1 MYFACARNTPN
12 AKVQKNYH
20 ICKRK
25 TKNLSKKCV
34 LIWNCGIFFVSLQS
48 KSSKR
53 TTMTLT
59 ELHILNFKNIAE
71 ASLTFADKLNC
82 FVGLNGQ
89 GKTNLLDAIY
99 YLSFTKSAFNAID
112 SQNIRHDA
120 EFAMIQ
126 GLYSNQQSAVS
137 DQPDEPVQVTCAIR
151 RGQKKQFRCGKK
163 DYQRMLDHIGKI
175 PLVMVSPEDN
185 QLIAEGSDE
194 RRRFLDIIIGQTDRA
209 YLEHLN
215 LYNALVKQR
224 NALLK
229 QFGEQ
234 PTANSQEPKAGDE
247 LFEVI
252 EMQMVPHAE
261 YIFGRR
267 KRFVEAFVPIF
278 ADLYKTIAEVE
289 EQPQLTYRSQLFDRE
304 LSEALR
310 RTRQRDLILGWTS
323 QGAHKDELEMQLGDY
338 PLRRVG
344 SQGQQKTYLIAM
356 KLAQALYLP
365 LAVSHWPLTEGSQE
379 PKAKSQKPIL
389 LLDDIFDKL
398 DATRVARII
407 DMLRCEQFGQIF
419 LTDTDRQHLTDIVKP
434 LGSSKVFNVS
444 SGDFRAG

>member
-1 MYFACARNTPN
+1 M
-12 AKVQKNYH
+12 
-20 ICKRK
+20 I
-25 TKNLSKKCV
+25 
-34 LIWNCGIFFVSLQS
+34 LQ
-48 KSSKR
+48 
-53 TTMTLT
+53 
-59 ELHILNFKNIAE
+59 ELHIIDFKNIRE
-71 ASLTFADKLNC
+71 ADLMFADKLNC

-99 YLSFTKSAFNAID
+99 YLSFTKSAFNTVD

-126 GLYSNQQSAVS
+126 GVYALGNGFAS
-137 DQPDEPVQVTCAIR
+137 DEPIQVTCGIR
-151 RGQKKQFRCGKK
+151 RGLKKQFKLGKK
-163 DYQRMLDHIGKI
+163 DYQRMLDHIGRI

-215 LYNALVKQR
+215 LYNSLVKQR

-229 QFGEQ
+229 QYGDGDQ
-234 PTANSQEPKAGDE
+234 PTVPCD
-247 LFEVI
+247 LFDVI

-261 YIFGRR
+261 YIFARR
-267 KRFVEAFVPIF
+267 KAFVEAFVPIF
-278 ADLYKTIAEVE
+278 ADLYKAIAEVE
-289 EQPQLTYRSQLFDRE
+289 EQPRLTYRSQLFDRDLAE
-304 LSEALR
+304 SLR

-323 QGAHKDELEMQLGDY
+323 QGVHKDELEMQLGDY

-356 KLAQALYLP
+356 KLAQALALDN
-365 LAVSHWPLTEGSQE
+365 AVALDAMRHEDDACLRSPQQLG
-379 PKAKSQKPIL
+379 KPIL

-398 DATRVARII
+398 DATRVARIV
-407 DMLRCEQFGQIF
+407 DMLRGEQFGQIF
-419 LTDTDRQHLTDIVKP
+419 LTDTDRQHLTEIVQP
-434 LGSSKVFNVS
+434 LGLSKVFYVS
-444 SGDFRAG
+444 GGDFRAG

>member
-1 MYFACARNTPN
+1 
-12 AKVQKNYH
+12 
-20 ICKRK
+20 
-25 TKNLSKKCV
+25 
-34 LIWNCGIFFVSLQS
+34 
-48 KSSKR
+48 
-53 TTMTLT
+53 MTLN
-59 ELHILNFKNIAE
+59 ELHIINFKNIRE
-71 ASLTFADKLNC
+71 ADLTFADKLNC

-99 YLSFTKSAFNAID
+99 YLSFTKSAFNTID
-112 SQNIRHDA
+112 SQNILHEA

-126 GLYSNQQSAVS
+126 GVYSADS
-137 DQPDEPVQVTCAIR
+137 DQDETMQVTCGIR

-163 DYQRMLDHIGKI
+163 DYQRMLDHIGRI
-175 PLVMVSPEDN
+175 LLVMVSPEDG

-194 RRRFLDIIIGQTDRA
+194 RRRFMDVVIGQTDRA

-229 QFGEQ
+229 QYGDSGQ
-234 PTANSQEPKAGDE
+234 PSIPDE

-252 EMQMVPHAE
+252 EMQMVPHAM
-261 YIFGRR
+261 YIFAQR
-267 KRFVEAFVPIF
+267 KAFVEAFVPLF

-289 EQPQLTYRSQLFDRE
+289 EMPQLTYRSQLFDRE
-304 LSEALR
+304 LGEALQ

-323 QGAHKDELEMQLGDY
+323 QGVHKDELEMQLGDY

-356 KLAQALYLP
+356 KLAQALYLSSQQS
-365 LAVSHWPLTEGSQE
+365 AVSSR
-379 PKAKSQKPIL
+379 KPIL

-398 DATRVARII
+398 DATRVARIVN
-407 DMLRCEQFGQIF
+407 LVRGEQFGQIF
-419 LTDTDRQHLTDIVKP
+419 LTDTDRQHLTDIVRPIGTIDGEIQP
-434 LGSSKVFNVS
+434 LGSSKVFYVS
-444 SGDFRAG
+444 GGDFREA

>member
-1 MYFACARNTPN
+1 M
-12 AKVQKNYH
+12 
-20 ICKRK
+20 I
-25 TKNLSKKCV
+25 
-34 LIWNCGIFFVSLQS
+34 LQ
-48 KSSKR
+48 
-53 TTMTLT
+53 
-59 ELHILNFKNIAE
+59 ELHIIDFKNIRE
-71 ASLTFADKLNC
+71 ADLTFADKLNC

-99 YLSFTKSAFNAID
+99 YLSFTKSAFNTVD

-126 GLYSNQQSAVS
+126 GVYALGNGFAS
-137 DQPDEPVQVTCAIR
+137 DEPIQVTCGIR
-151 RGQKKQFRCGKK
+151 RGLKKQFKLGKK
-163 DYQRMLDHIGKI
+163 DYQRMLDHIGRI

-215 LYNALVKQR
+215 LYNSLVKQR

-229 QFGEQ
+229 QYGDGDQ
-234 PTANSQEPKAGDE
+234 PTVPGD
-247 LFEVI
+247 LFDVI

-261 YIFGRR
+261 YIFARR
-267 KRFVEAFVPIF
+267 KAFVEAFVPIF
-278 ADLYKTIAEVE
+278 ADLYKAIAEVE
-289 EQPQLTYRSQLFDRE
+289 EQPRLTYRSQLFDRDLAE
-304 LSEALR
+304 SLR

-323 QGAHKDELEMQLGDY
+323 QGVHKDELEMQLGDY

-356 KLAQALYLP
+356 KLAQALALDN
-365 LAVSHWPLTEGSQE
+365 AVALDAMQHKGDACLRSPQQLG
-379 PKAKSQKPIL
+379 KPIL

-398 DATRVARII
+398 DATRVARIV
-407 DMLRCEQFGQIF
+407 DMLRGEQFGQIF
-419 LTDTDRQHLTDIVKP
+419 LTDTDRQHLTEIVQP
-434 LGSSKVFNVS
+434 LGLSKVFYVS
-444 SGDFRAG
+444 GGDFRAG

>member
-1 MYFACARNTPN
+1 
-12 AKVQKNYH
+12 
-20 ICKRK
+20 
-25 TKNLSKKCV
+25 
-34 LIWNCGIFFVSLQS
+34 
-48 KSSKR
+48 
-53 TTMTLT
+53 MTLN
-59 ELHILNFKNIAE
+59 ELHIINFKNIRE
-71 ASLTFADKLNC
+71 ADLTFADKLNC

-99 YLSFTKSAFNAID
+99 YLSFTKSAFNTID
-112 SQNIRHDA
+112 SQNILHDA

-126 GLYSNQQSAVS
+126 GVYSADS
-137 DQPDEPVQVTCAIR
+137 DQDETMQVTCGIR

-163 DYQRMLDHIGKI
+163 DYQRMLDHIGRI
-175 PLVMVSPEDN
+175 PLVMVSPEDG

-194 RRRFLDIIIGQTDRA
+194 RRRFMDVVIGQTDRA

-229 QFGEQ
+229 QYGDSDH
-234 PTANSQEPKAGDE
+234 PSIPDE

-252 EMQMVPHAE
+252 EMQMVPHAM
-261 YIFGRR
+261 YIFAQR
-267 KRFVEAFVPIF
+267 KAFVEAFVPLF

-289 EQPQLTYRSQLFDRE
+289 EMPQLTYRSQLFDRD
-304 LSEALR
+304 LGEALQ

-323 QGAHKDELEMQLGDY
+323 QGIHKDELEMQLGDY

-356 KLAQALYLP
+356 KLAQALYLSSQQS
-365 LAVSHWPLTEGSQE
+365 AVSSR
-379 PKAKSQKPIL
+379 KPIL

-398 DATRVARII
+398 DATRVARIVN
-407 DMLRCEQFGQIF
+407 LVRGEQFGQIF
-419 LTDTDRQHLTDIVKP
+419 LTDTDRQHLTDIVRPIGTIDGEVQP
-434 LGSSKVFNVS
+434 LGSSKVFYVS
-444 SGDFRAG
+444 GGDFREA

>member
-1 MYFACARNTPN
+1 
-12 AKVQKNYH
+12 
-20 ICKRK
+20 
-25 TKNLSKKCV
+25 
-34 LIWNCGIFFVSLQS
+34 
-48 KSSKR
+48 
-53 TTMTLT
+53 MTLN
-59 ELHILNFKNIAE
+59 ELHIINFKNIRE
-71 ASLTFADKLNC
+71 ADLTFADKLNC

-99 YLSFTKSAFNAID
+99 YLSFTKSAFNTID
-112 SQNIRHDA
+112 SQNILHDA

-126 GLYSNQQSAVS
+126 GVYSADS
-137 DQPDEPVQVTCAIR
+137 DQDETMQVTCGIR

-163 DYQRMLDHIGKI
+163 DYQRMLDHIGRI
-175 PLVMVSPEDN
+175 PLVMVSPEDG

-194 RRRFLDIIIGQTDRA
+194 RRRFMDVVIGQTDRA

-229 QFGEQ
+229 QYGDSGQ
-234 PTANSQEPKAGDE
+234 PSIPDE

-252 EMQMVPHAE
+252 EMQMVPHAT
-261 YIFGRR
+261 YIFAQR
-267 KRFVEAFVPIF
+267 KAFVEAFVPLF

-289 EQPQLTYRSQLFDRE
+289 EMPQLTYRSQLFDRE
-304 LSEALR
+304 LGEALQ

-323 QGAHKDELEMQLGDY
+323 QGVHKDELEMQLGDY

-356 KLAQALYLP
+356 KLAQALYLSSQQS
-365 LAVSHWPLTEGSQE
+365 AVSSR
-379 PKAKSQKPIL
+379 KPIL

-398 DATRVARII
+398 DATRVARIVN
-407 DMLRCEQFGQIF
+407 LVRGEQFGQIF
-419 LTDTDRQHLTDIVKP
+419 LTDTDRQHLTDIVRPIGTIDDEVQP
-434 LGSSKVFNVS
+434 LGSSKVFYVS
-444 SGDFRAG
+444 GGDFREA

>member
-1 MYFACARNTPN
+1 
-12 AKVQKNYH
+12 
-20 ICKRK
+20 
-25 TKNLSKKCV
+25 
-34 LIWNCGIFFVSLQS
+34 
-48 KSSKR
+48 
-53 TTMTLT
+53 MTLN
-59 ELHILNFKNIAE
+59 ELHIINFKNIRE
-71 ASLTFADKLNC
+71 ADLTFADKLNC

-99 YLSFTKSAFNAID
+99 YLSFTKSAFNTID
-112 SQNIRHDA
+112 SQNILHDA

-126 GLYSNQQSAVS
+126 GVYSADS
-137 DQPDEPVQVTCAIR
+137 DQDETMQVTCGIR

-163 DYQRMLDHIGKI
+163 DYQRMLDHIGRI
-175 PLVMVSPEDN
+175 PLVMVSPEDG

-194 RRRFLDIIIGQTDRA
+194 RRRFMDVVIGQTDRA

-229 QFGEQ
+229 QYGDSDH
-234 PTANSQEPKAGDE
+234 PSIPDE

-252 EMQMVPHAE
+252 EMQMVPHAM
-261 YIFGRR
+261 YIFAQR
-267 KRFVEAFVPIF
+267 KAFVEAFVPLF

-289 EQPQLTYRSQLFDRE
+289 EMPQLTYRSQLFDRE
-304 LSEALR
+304 LGEALQ

-323 QGAHKDELEMQLGDY
+323 QGVHKDELEMQLSDY

-356 KLAQALYLP
+356 KLAQALYL
-365 LAVSHWPLTEGSQE
+365 SSQQS
-379 PKAKSQKPIL
+379 AASSRKPIL

-398 DATRVARII
+398 DATRVARIVN
-407 DMLRCEQFGQIF
+407 LVRGEQFGQIF
-419 LTDTDRQHLTDIVKP
+419 LTDTDRQHLTDIVRPIGTIDGEIQP
-434 LGSSKVFNVS
+434 LGSSKVFYVS
-444 SGDFRAG
+444 GGDFREA

>member
-1 MYFACARNTPN
+1 
-12 AKVQKNYH
+12 
-20 ICKRK
+20 
-25 TKNLSKKCV
+25 
-34 LIWNCGIFFVSLQS
+34 
-48 KSSKR
+48 
-53 TTMTLT
+53 MTLT

-209 YLEHLN
+209 YLEHLS

-234 PTANSQEPKAGDE
+234 PTVSSQPSAVSDE

-304 LSEALR
+304 LGEALK

-323 QGAHKDELEMQLGDY
+323 QGIHKDELEMQLGDY

-356 KLAQALYLP
+356 KLAQALYFS
-365 LAVSHWPLTEGSQE
+365 AISNQQSVVS
-379 PKAKSQKPIL
+379 KPIL

-407 DMLRCEQFGQIF
+407 DMLRGEQFGQIF

>member
-1 MYFACARNTPN
+1 
-12 AKVQKNYH
+12 
-20 ICKRK
+20 
-25 TKNLSKKCV
+25 
-34 LIWNCGIFFVSLQS
+34 
-48 KSSKR
+48 
-53 TTMTLT
+53 MTLN
-59 ELHILNFKNIAE
+59 ELHIINFKNIRE
-71 ASLTFADKLNC
+71 ADLTFADKLNC

-99 YLSFTKSAFNAID
+99 YLSFTKSAFNTVD
-112 SQNIRHDA
+112 SQNILHEA

-126 GLYSNQQSAVS
+126 GVYSADS
-137 DQPDEPVQVTCAIR
+137 DQDETMQVTCGIR

-163 DYQRMLDHIGKI
+163 DYQRMLDHIGRI
-175 PLVMVSPEDN
+175 PLVMVSPEDG

-194 RRRFLDIIIGQTDRA
+194 RRRFMDVVIGQTDRA

-229 QFGEQ
+229 QYGDSDH
-234 PTANSQEPKAGDE
+234 PSIPDE

-252 EMQMVPHAE
+252 EMQMVPHAT
-261 YIFGRR
+261 YIFAQR
-267 KRFVEAFVPIF
+267 KAFVEAFVPLF

-289 EQPQLTYRSQLFDRE
+289 EMPQLTYRSQLFDRE
-304 LSEALR
+304 LGEALQ

-323 QGAHKDELEMQLGDY
+323 QGIHKDELEMQLGDY

-356 KLAQALYLP
+356 KLAQALYLSSQQS
-365 LAVSHWPLTEGSQE
+365 AVSSR
-379 PKAKSQKPIL
+379 KPIL

-398 DATRVARII
+398 DATRVARIVN
-407 DMLRCEQFGQIF
+407 LVRGEQFGQIF
-419 LTDTDRQHLTDIVKP
+419 LTDTDRQHLTDIVRPIGTIDGEVQP
-434 LGSSKVFNVS
+434 LGSSKVFYVS
-444 SGDFRAG
+444 GGDFREA

>member
-1 MYFACARNTPN
+1 MLALEGRMHLRCT
-12 AKVQKNYH
+12 
-20 ICKRK
+20 
-25 TKNLSKKCV
+25 V
-34 LIWNCGIFFVSLQS
+34 LIHNMILH
-48 KSSKR
+48 
-53 TTMTLT
+53 
-59 ELHILNFKNIAE
+59 ELHILDFKNIRE
-71 ASLTFADKLNC
+71 ASLSFADKLNC
-82 FVGLNGQ
+82 FVGNNGQ

-99 YLSFTKSAFNAID
+99 YLSFTKSAFNPID

-126 GLYSNQQSAVS
+126 GVY
-137 DQPDEPVQVTCAIR
+137 QPCMADAEPAQVTCSIR
-151 RGQKKQFRCGKK
+151 RGQKKQFRYGKK
-163 DYQRMLDHIGKI
+163 DYPRMLDHIGRI

-194 RRRFLDIIIGQTDRA
+194 RRRFMDIVIGQTDRA

-229 QFGEQ
+229 QYSDDSNLQ
-234 PTANSQEPKAGDE
+234 SAPDD
-247 LFEVI
+247 LFEVL
-252 EMQMVPHAE
+252 ELQMLPHAE
-261 YIFGRR
+261 YIFRQR
-267 KRFVEAFVPIF
+267 KTFVEAFVPVF

-304 LSEALR
+304 LGEALK

-323 QGAHKDELEMQLGDY
+323 QGIHKDELDMQLGEY

-356 KLAQALYLP
+356 KLAQALYL
-365 LAVSHWPLTEGSQE
+365 SSQQ
-379 PKAKSQKPIL
+379 PMANGQKPIL

-398 DATRVARII
+398 DAERVSRIVSLVRS
-407 DMLRCEQFGQIF
+407 DRFGQIF
-419 LTDTDRQHLTDIVKP
+419 LTDTDRQHLTDIVRPIGEFDGEVVP
-434 LGSSKVFNVS
+434 LGSSKVFYVS
-444 SGDFRAG
+444 GGDFRAG

>member
-1 MYFACARNTPN
+1 
-12 AKVQKNYH
+12 
-20 ICKRK
+20 
-25 TKNLSKKCV
+25 
-34 LIWNCGIFFVSLQS
+34 
-48 KSSKR
+48 
-53 TTMTLT
+53 MTLN
-59 ELHILNFKNIAE
+59 ELHIINFKNIRE
-71 ASLTFADKLNC
+71 ADLTFADKLNC

-99 YLSFTKSAFNAID
+99 YLSFTKSAFNTVD
-112 SQNIRHDA
+112 SQNILHEA

-126 GLYSNQQSAVS
+126 GVYNRPIPGPSIKPAEGEQQSADS
-137 DQPDEPVQVTCAIR
+137 DQDETMQVTCGIR

-163 DYQRMLDHIGKI
+163 DYQRMLEHIGRI
-175 PLVMVSPEDN
+175 PLVMVSPEDG

-194 RRRFLDIIIGQTDRA
+194 RRRFMDVVIGQTDRA

-229 QFGEQ
+229 QYGDSDQ
-234 PTANSQEPKAGDE
+234 PSIPDE

-252 EMQMVPHAE
+252 EMQMVPHAM
-261 YIFGRR
+261 YIFAQR
-267 KRFVEAFVPIF
+267 KAFVEAFVPLF

-289 EQPQLTYRSQLFDRE
+289 EMPQLTYRSQLFDRE
-304 LSEALR
+304 LGEALQ

-323 QGAHKDELEMQLGDY
+323 QGVHKDELEMQLGDY

-356 KLAQALYLP
+356 KLAQALYLSSQQS
-365 LAVSHWPLTEGSQE
+365 AVSSR
-379 PKAKSQKPIL
+379 KPIL

-398 DATRVARII
+398 DATRVARIVN
-407 DMLRCEQFGQIF
+407 LVRGEQFGQIF
-419 LTDTDRQHLTDIVKP
+419 LTDTDRQHLTDIVRPIGTIDGEVQP
-434 LGSSKVFNVS
+434 LGSSKVFYVS
-444 SGDFRAG
+444 GGDFREA

>member
-1 MYFACARNTPN
+1 
-12 AKVQKNYH
+12 
-20 ICKRK
+20 
-25 TKNLSKKCV
+25 
-34 LIWNCGIFFVSLQS
+34 
-48 KSSKR
+48 
-53 TTMTLT
+53 MTLN
-59 ELHILNFKNIAE
+59 ELHIINFKNIRE
-71 ASLTFADKLNC
+71 ADLTFADKLNC

-99 YLSFTKSAFNAID
+99 YLSFTKSAFNTID
-112 SQNIRHDA
+112 SQNILHDA

-126 GLYSNQQSAVS
+126 GVYSADS
-137 DQPDEPVQVTCAIR
+137 DQDETMQVTCGIR

-163 DYQRMLDHIGKI
+163 DYQRMLDHIGRI
-175 PLVMVSPEDN
+175 PLVMVSPEDG

-194 RRRFLDIIIGQTDRA
+194 RRRFMDVVIGQTDRA

-229 QFGEQ
+229 QYGDSGQ
-234 PTANSQEPKAGDE
+234 PSIPDE

-252 EMQMVPHAE
+252 EMQMVPHAT
-261 YIFGRR
+261 YIFAQR
-267 KRFVEAFVPIF
+267 KAFVEAFVPLF

-289 EQPQLTYRSQLFDRE
+289 EMPQLTYRSQLFDRE
-304 LSEALR
+304 LGEALQ

-323 QGAHKDELEMQLGDY
+323 QGIHKDELEMQLGDY

-356 KLAQALYLP
+356 KLAQALYLSSQQS
-365 LAVSHWPLTEGSQE
+365 AVSSR
-379 PKAKSQKPIL
+379 KPIL

-398 DATRVARII
+398 DATRVARIVN
-407 DMLRCEQFGQIF
+407 LVRGEQFGQIF
-419 LTDTDRQHLTDIVKP
+419 LTDTDRQHLTDIVRPIGTIDGETQP
-434 LGSSKVFNVS
+434 LGSSKVFYVS
-444 SGDFRAG
+444 GGDFREA

>member
-1 MYFACARNTPN
+1 
-12 AKVQKNYH
+12 
-20 ICKRK
+20 
-25 TKNLSKKCV
+25 
-34 LIWNCGIFFVSLQS
+34 
-48 KSSKR
+48 
-53 TTMTLT
+53 MTLN
-59 ELHILNFKNIAE
+59 ELHIINFKNIRE
-71 ASLTFADKLNC
+71 ADLTFADKLNC

-99 YLSFTKSAFNAID
+99 YLSFTKSAFNTID
-112 SQNIRHDA
+112 SQNILHDA

-126 GLYSNQQSAVS
+126 GVYSADS
-137 DQPDEPVQVTCAIR
+137 DQDETMQVTCGIR

-163 DYQRMLDHIGKI
+163 DYQRMLDHIGRI
-175 PLVMVSPEDN
+175 PLVMVSPEDG

-194 RRRFLDIIIGQTDRA
+194 RRRFMDVVIGQTDRA

-229 QFGEQ
+229 QYGDSDQ
-234 PTANSQEPKAGDE
+234 PSIPDE

-252 EMQMVPHAE
+252 EMQMVPHAM
-261 YIFGRR
+261 YIFAQR
-267 KRFVEAFVPIF
+267 KAFVEAFVPLF

-289 EQPQLTYRSQLFDRE
+289 EMPQLTYRSQLFDRE
-304 LSEALR
+304 LGEALQ

-323 QGAHKDELEMQLGDY
+323 QGVHKDELEMQLGDY

-356 KLAQALYLP
+356 KLAQALYLSSQQS
-365 LAVSHWPLTEGSQE
+365 AVSSR
-379 PKAKSQKPIL
+379 KPIL

-398 DATRVARII
+398 DATRVARIVN
-407 DMLRCEQFGQIF
+407 LVRGEQFGQIF
-419 LTDTDRQHLTDIVKP
+419 LTDTDRQHLTDIVRPIGTIDDEVQP
-434 LGSSKVFNVS
+434 LGSSKVFYVS
-444 SGDFRAG
+444 GGDFREA